1 MWEDV
6 KKRVHKANLLLKNS
20 GLITLTWGN
29 VSEIIRQAGV
39 VIIKPSGVDYDI
51 MTPEDMVAVDMD
63 GNVLE
68 GNLAPSSDL
77 PTHLALYRAFPDI
90 GGIAHTHSR
99 WATIFAQAG
108 APIPALGTTHADNF
122 YGDIPCT
129 RKMTPEEI
137 FGEYEKETGHVIAES
152 FAYRNPVETP
162 AVLVHS
168 HGPFTWG
175 RDGIKA
181 VENAIVLEES
191 AMMAYHTL
199 QLNAQAKLQSE
210 LADKHYFR
218 KHGAHAYYG
227 QRGEV
232 K

>member
-1 MWEDV
+1 MWEDI
-6 KKRVHKANLLLKNS
+6 KKRVHKANLLLKSS

-29 VSEIIRQAGV
+29 VSEIVRAAGV
-39 VIIKPSGVDYDI
+39 VIIKPSGVDYDV
-51 MTPEDMVAVDMD
+51 MTPDDMVVVDMA
-63 GNVLE
+63 GNVVE

-77 PTHLALYRAFPDI
+77 PTHLALYRAFPAI
-90 GGIAHTHSR
+90 GGVAHAHSR
-99 WATIFAQAG
+99 WATVFAQAG
-108 APIPALGTTHADNF
+108 VPIPALGTTHADNF
-122 YGDIPCT
+122 YEDIPCT

-137 FGEYEKETGHVIAES
+137 FTEYEKETGHVIAES
-152 FAYRNPVETP
+152 FAYRNPEETP

-199 QLNAQAKLQSE
+199 QLNAQAKFQSE

-227 QRGEV
+227 QMGEG

>member
-1 MWEDV
+1 MWEDI
-6 KKRVHKANLLLKNS
+6 KKRVHKANLLLKSS

-29 VSEIIRQAGV
+29 VSEIVRAAGV
-39 VIIKPSGVDYDI
+39 VIIKPSGVDYDV
-51 MTPEDMVAVDMD
+51 MTPDDMVVVDMA
-63 GNVLE
+63 GNVVE

-77 PTHLALYRAFPDI
+77 PTHLALYRAFPAI
-90 GGIAHTHSR
+90 GGVAHAHSR
-99 WATIFAQAG
+99 WATVFAQAG
-108 APIPALGTTHADNF
+108 GPIPALGTTHADNF
-122 YGDIPCT
+122 YEDIPCT

-137 FGEYEKETGHVIAES
+137 FTEYEKETGNVIVET
-152 FAYRNPVETP
+152 FAQRNPEEIP

-199 QLNAQAKLQSE
+199 QLNAQAKFQSE

-227 QRGEV
+227 QRGDA

>member
-6 KKRVHKANLLLKNS
+6 KKRVHKANLLLKSS

-29 VSEIIRQAGV
+29 ASEIIRSAGV
-39 VIIKPSGVDYDI
+39 VIIKPSGVDYDT
-51 MTPEDMVAVDMD
+51 MTPDDMVVVDLD
-63 GNVLE
+63 GKVIE

-77 PTHLALYRAFPDI
+77 PTHLELYRAFPGI
-90 GGIAHTHSR
+90 GGVAHAHSR
-99 WATIFAQAG
+99 WATVFAQAG
-108 APIPALGTTHADNF
+108 HSIPALGTTHADNF

-129 RKMTPEEI
+129 RKMTQGEI
-137 FGEYEKETGHVIAES
+137 FTEYEKNTGSVI
-152 FAYRNPVETP
+152 VETFACQNPDEIP

-175 RDGIKA
+175 RDAVKA
-181 VENAIVLEES
+181 VENAVVLEES
-191 AMMAYHTL
+191 AMMAYYAL
-199 QLNAQAKLQSE
+199 QLSPRAKLQSE

-218 KHGAHAYYG
+218 KHGANAYYG
-227 QRGEV
+227 QRRE